1 VAVNPLTG
9 TVYVANNGSNTVSL
23 ISARTSQVTSTVT
36 IGNGRGGAAAD
47 SLTATAYV
55 TNFTDGTVSVITN

>member
-1 VAVNPLTG
+1 
-9 TVYVANNGSNTVSL
+9 VSL

-36 IGNGRGGAAAD
+36 IGNGPGGAAAD